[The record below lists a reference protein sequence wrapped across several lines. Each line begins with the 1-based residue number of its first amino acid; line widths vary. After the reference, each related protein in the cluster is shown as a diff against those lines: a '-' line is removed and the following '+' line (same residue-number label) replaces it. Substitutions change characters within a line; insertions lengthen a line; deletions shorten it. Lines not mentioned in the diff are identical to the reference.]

1 MEKGGWEGG
10 MLLQFCRYHIQNY
23 RSYKQGEQEANLRT
37 NQNSSGGSGKRQE
50 PQGGGVGVGVG
61 GGLLL
66 LALWFNPSHPAVL
79 LDTLTATS
87 LSLWLNLPRCRLEGE
102 DVEVKEQGYLGSS
115 SAVLM

>member
-1 MEKGGWEGG
+1 
-10 MLLQFCRYHIQNY
+10 MLLQFCHYHIQNY

-50 PQGGGVGVGVG
+50 PQGGGVG

-66 LALWFNPSHPAVL
+66 LALWFNPSHLAVL

-87 LSLWLNLPRCRLEGE
+87 LSLWLNLPQCRLEGE